1 MRDVFVDRLKGYACF
16 LVVFGHVIMG
26 IRLCGI
32 KVPGALFTLEKFI
45 WSFHV
50 ALFLFLSGYVYRI
63 TNEWKSK
70 GTRLRFVGHKLLN
83 LGIPYV
89 FFSAVYVLINSFVS
103 NSNTHYSVS
112 DILLIW
118 KTPIAQY
125 WFLYALFFLFCIWAL
140 LSVKLSNLQITVLAA
155 AVGYVFDFGSLSV
168 VSSSAL
174 AFGLGTVFSVEFLKN
189 TNRKIKYAILLCH
202 LILGFVLSYF
212 DFINLPFVKETVMV
226 LGICASMVFISLLQK
241 NNSAAKFL
249 GFMNKYSFQIYLL
262 HTIFTAAIRILLIRT
277 GVTSWV
283 VHIALGCIGG
293 IGFSAAAAYIAD
305 KMPLLNFLFFP
316 SKEFKRL
323 KN

>member
-1 MRDVFVDRLKGYACF
+1 MRDVFIDRLKGYACF

-26 IRLCGI
+26 VRLSG
-32 KVPGALFTLEKFI
+32 VSMPAFFFELEKFI

-50 ALFLFLSGYVYRI
+50 PLFLFLSGYVYKI
-63 TNEWKSK
+63 TKEWKSK
-70 GTRLRFVGHKLLN
+70 GTRLRFIKHKLIN
-83 LGIPYV
+83 LGIPYM
-89 FFSAVYVLINSFVS
+89 FFSAVYVFINSFVS

-125 WFLYALFFLFCIWAL
+125 WFLYALFFLFCIWAV
-140 LSVKLSNLQITVLAA
+140 LSWKLSNLQITVFCCLI
-155 AVGYVFDFGSLSV
+155 GFLFDFGSFAV
-168 VSSSAL
+168 VFSSAL

-212 DFINLPFVKETVMV
+212 DFINLPLVKETVMV
-226 LGICASMVFISLLQK
+226 LGICASMAFVSLLQK
-241 NNSAAKFL
+241 SNSAAKFL

-283 VHIALGCIGG
+283 VHITLGCIGG
-293 IGFSAAAAYIAD
+293 IGFSAAAAYIAG
-305 KMPLLNFLFFP
+305 KLPLLNFLFFP

>member
-1 MRDVFVDRLKGYACF
+1 M
-16 LVVFGHVIMG
+16 
-26 IRLCGI
+26 
-32 KVPGALFTLEKFI
+32 
-45 WSFHV
+45 
-50 ALFLFLSGYVYRI
+50 
-63 TNEWKSK
+63 
-70 GTRLRFVGHKLLN
+70 
-83 LGIPYV
+83 
-89 FFSAVYVLINSFVS
+89 
-103 NSNTHYSVS
+103 
-112 DILLIW
+112 
-118 KTPIAQY
+118 
-125 WFLYALFFLFCIWAL
+125 
-140 LSVKLSNLQITVLAA
+140 
-155 AVGYVFDFGSLSV
+155 
-168 VSSSAL
+168 
-174 AFGLGTVFSVEFLKN
+174 
-189 TNRKIKYAILLCH
+189 
-202 LILGFVLSYF
+202 LSYF

-226 LGICASMVFISLLQK
+226 LGICASMVFVSLLQK